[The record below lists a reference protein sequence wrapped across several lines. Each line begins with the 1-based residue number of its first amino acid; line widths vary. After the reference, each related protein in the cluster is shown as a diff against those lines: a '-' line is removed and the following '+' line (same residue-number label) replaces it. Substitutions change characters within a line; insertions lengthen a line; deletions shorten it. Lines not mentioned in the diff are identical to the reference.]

1 MYYEAVLVK
10 HELINSVG
18 VNANK
23 TKGILVFAQERYL
36 SVFGHKTFILVVTF
50 SL

>member
-1 MYYEAVLVK
+1 MYYDAVSVK
-10 HELINSVG
+10 HEKIISVG

-23 TKGILVFAQERYL
+23 TKGILVFAQEWYL
-36 SVFGHKTFILVVTF
+36 SVFGHKTFIFVVTF